1 MDERSRVAGRDFEHE
16 CDNGELAFIVDALVD
31 HVDLQGEV
39 FIIDVVLGGGV
50 HVELDE
56 TVVGT
61 GEAGRAVDNDF
72 NCRSEVLE
80 DYFSRGDVKSGPR
93 GGRGD
98 GGIWWEVLVGSD
110 FCHRVSR
117 TNIPT
122 LMGDWF
128 FPALHASFSGA
139 REAQLKGPFIGP

>member
-1 MDERSRVAGRDFEHE
+1 M
-16 CDNGELAFIVDALVD
+16 
-31 HVDLQGEV
+31 
-39 FIIDVVLGGGV
+39 
-50 HVELDE
+50 ELDE

-72 NCRSEVLE
+72 DRRSEVLE
-80 DYFSRGDVKSGPR
+80 DYFSRGDVKSGLR
-93 GGRGD
+93 GSRGD
-98 GGIWWEVLVGSD
+98 GGIWWKVLVGSV
-110 FCHRVSR
+110 FCHAGPR
-117 TNIPT
+117 TDIPT